1 MFVRLRTPKSPKPR
15 ILFQRMRNGTETCLL
30 YVNAG
35 DCSERV
41 WVLSFFGRAYCE
53 KTDVLIK
60 VGSDWLTGSVSV
72 AGIW

>member
-15 ILFQRMRNGTETCLL
+15 ILFRRIGNGTVTCLL

-35 DCSERV
+35 NFSERV

-53 KTDVLIK
+53 ETDVSIK
-60 VGSDWLTGSVSV
+60 VERAIG
-72 AGIW
+72 